1 MNDKGTPMSTPRLI
15 EGYAGTHPGLTDR
28 EIATALGL
36 GHQQVEH
43 ALVGAARARRVRRT
57 ADPRLPGWPMRTRS
71 IR

>member
-1 MNDKGTPMSTPRLI
+1 MSTPRLI
-15 EGYAGTHPGLTDR
+15 ESYAGTHPGLTDR